1 MSQPEKRV
9 FVRTRYRCTAA
20 ARTCTCIYCRRER
33 MVCDASW
40 VRITAFLARFIDGRT
55 IEDAGK
61 GPRGGHGRALVR
73 SKRNVEMER
82 HRIARVSGAKSTD
95 PARKHDEQRLGRLAM
110 VRARTDQ
117 AEATCAADSA
127 GGGSRAGEATAGAE
141 KTRLRTRLWPELCM
155 KRVHRDL
162 WASRKK
168 RGLLCK
174 RSGGAGYPS
183 TRRALA
189 AVCPSASL
197 PVTRPRRPKHCP
209 APRPSSSTS
218 T

>member
-117 AEATCAADSA
+117 AQATCA
-127 GGGSRAGEATAGAE
+127 R
-141 KTRLRTRLWPELCM
+141 
-155 KRVHRDL
+155 
-162 WASRKK
+162 
-168 RGLLCK
+168 
-174 RSGGAGYPS
+174 
-183 TRRALA
+183 TRRAEGAGREKPRLA
-189 AVCPSASL
+189 RRRRVCGLSSA
-197 PVTRPRRPKHCP
+197 
-209 APRPSSSTS
+209 
-218 T
+218 